1 VLLAELPDVKQVF
14 AAVGRGASGDMFS
27 AGSESDVRKANLTV
41 QLSHR
46 SERKLTQGGVENLIR
61 EKLQVLPG
69 VRIAIGM
76 GDNGEKLLLLLK
88 GDDPVALTQ
97 AVHNV
102 ERDLR
107 NIKGLGNITSTASLV
122 RPEISIKPDF
132 ARMAD
137 LGVTAESVGDVV
149 RIATAGD
156 YSVALAKL
164 NLPQRQVPIRVSM
177 PDSARR
183 QIDVLSRLPVHGKAG
198 NVMLGNVAEISM
210 SSGSAQISRLDRS
223 RNVVINVEL
232 NGRQLGDVFAEVN
245 KLPSLSALPA
255 GVKRAESGDVERMQE
270 LFGSFGLA
278 MLTGVMCV
286 YIVLVLLFKDFLQ
299 PVTIL
304 AALPFAFGGAFVA
317 LLVTHSSFSMPSLI
331 GLLMLMGIVTKNSI
345 LLVEY
350 AIMARRE
357 FGMSR
362 ADALIDACNK
372 RARPIVM
379 TTIAMGAGMLP
390 IAMGF
395 GADPSFRMPMATAVI
410 GGLITSTVISL
421 FVVPVVFTFV
431 DDLTEKL
438 KRLRRS
444 EQEMGL

>member
-1 VLLAELPDVKQVF
+1 
-14 AAVGRGASGDMFS
+14 
-27 AGSESDVRKANLTV
+27 
-41 QLSHR
+41 
-46 SERKLTQGGVENLIR
+46 
-61 EKLQVLPG
+61 
-69 VRIAIGM
+69 
-76 GDNGEKLLLLLK
+76 
-88 GDDPVALTQ
+88 
-97 AVHNV
+97 
-102 ERDLR
+102 
-107 NIKGLGNITSTASLV
+107 
-122 RPEISIKPDF
+122 
-132 ARMAD
+132 
-137 LGVTAESVGDVV
+137 
-149 RIATAGD
+149 
-156 YSVALAKL
+156 
-164 NLPQRQVPIRVSM
+164 
-177 PDSARR
+177 
-183 QIDVLSRLPVHGKAG
+183 
-198 NVMLGNVAEISM
+198 VMLGNVADIRM

-223 RNVVINVEL
+223 RNVAINVEL
-232 NGRQLGDVFAEVN
+232 NGRQLGDVLAEVN
-245 KLPSLSALPA
+245 KLPSLVKLPA

-299 PVTIL
+299 PITIL

-345 LLVEY
+345 LLVDY
-350 AIMARRE
+350 AIMARRDM
-357 FGMSR
+357 GMSLG
-362 ADALIDACNK
+362 DALLDACSK

-390 IAMGF
+390 IAMGL

-438 KRLRRS
+438 KGLKRS
-444 EQEMGL
+444 DRELGIEQG